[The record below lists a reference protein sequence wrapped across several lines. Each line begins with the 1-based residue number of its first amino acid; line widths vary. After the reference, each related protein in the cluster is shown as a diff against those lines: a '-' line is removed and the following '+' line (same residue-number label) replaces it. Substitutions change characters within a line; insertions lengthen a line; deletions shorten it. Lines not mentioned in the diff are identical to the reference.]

1 MTPIGSGTL
10 GIVAAVMVVYMGAL
24 LVIAWRA
31 ARRTHGGDDFHLA
44 GRSLGAWAA
53 GISSTA
59 SSESGWVTLG
69 AVGMTYAHGVS
80 GLWYA
85 PGCLL
90 GYLVNLWLVA
100 PRLRRLS
107 RDQGSVTLTDVL
119 TSRWGDPRQVV
130 RLTAT
135 TIILIA
141 MMGYVAAQMTA
152 AGKAFSSIFPF
163 EGRAGYLLGVVI
175 GAVVITLVTSLGG
188 FRAVAWTDLFQGLL
202 MAGAL
207 LALPLWAILH
217 LVGGFGALVDGLGA
231 ADPSFLTAT
240 GDRIGPAMWG
250 FVIGELGIGLGY
262 PGMPHVVTRYMA
274 TRSEGEIRRLRVI
287 ALLWGV
293 AVFYGAGL
301 VGLAGRVLMPGLADG
316 EQTLM
321 ALALRFTHPVV
332 AGLLLAAVISAILS
346 TVSSQLLVAA
356 SAVSYDLVEKM
367 LGRIGRR
374 PPEPGAGTLDRG
386 RGRRARDPGRAVRG
400 PARVLVRALR
410 VVGAGSQL
418 RTPGPVRGHR
428 RPRQPS
434 RRPRRNAHR
443 RRGHGGM
450 EARPRRRRQPGRLR
464 GGAVGRARLRGGH
477 ARGHG
482 ARAPARPRR
491 GGGGGGRRG
500 RHARLVVAGAAR
512 RPRQPLR
519 AGAGLLPRR
528 RCRARS
534 EPRDRR
540 ALTTIKARQHRLAFF
555 SMGGGKEAV
564 SKTGQ
569 ISCSE
574 PERACSDARENVNR
588 KDAKSAKYLV

>member
-1 MTPIGSGTL
+1 VTPVGGSTL
-10 GIVAAVMVVYMGAL
+10 SVVATVMVVYMGAL

-107 RDQGSVTLTDVL
+107 REQGSVTLTDVL

-231 ADPSFLTAT
+231 ANPSFLTAT

-274 TRSEGEIRRLRVI
+274 TRSEDEIRRLRVI

-321 ALALRFTHPVV
+321 ALALRFTHPVI

-367 LGRIGRR
+367 LGHSADDHRSLVLGRW
-374 PPEPGAGTLDRG
+374 T
-386 RGRRARDPGRAVRG
+386 V
-400 PARVLVRALR
+400 V
-410 VVGAGSQL
+410 VVGALGILVALSEVRL
-418 RTPGPVRGHR
+418 VFWFVLFAWSALGASFGPLVLLAVTGDRVNRHGALAGMLTGAGVTVAWKLGRDVAANPTAFAAVPWAVLGLAAAVLAAMVLARRLGRG
-428 RPRQPS
+428 
-434 RRPRRNAHR
+434 
-443 RRGHGGM
+443 
-450 EARPRRRRQPGRLR
+450 EATAVVVAAAVTLASWWLVQR
-464 GGAVGRARLRGGH
+464 GGLHNLYELV
-477 ARGHG
+477 
-482 ARAPARPRR
+482 PAFF
-491 GGGGGGRRG
+491 
-500 RHARLVVAGAAR
+500 L
-512 RPRQPLR
+512 
-519 AGAGLLPRR
+519 AGAG
-528 RCRARS
+528 
-534 EPRDRR
+534 
-540 ALTTIKARQHRLAFF
+540 AL
-555 SMGGGKEAV
+555 AV
-564 SKTGQ
+564 SPIATT
-569 ISCSE
+569 SE
-574 PERACSDARENVNR
+574 EKKEPLRH
-588 KDAKSAKYLV
+588 

>member
-1 MTPIGSGTL
+1 VTPVGSGTL
-10 GIVAAVMVVYMGAL
+10 SVVATVMILYMGAL

-69 AVGMTYAHGVS
+69 AVGMTYVHGVS

-100 PRLRRLS
+100 PRLRRMS
-107 RDQGSVTLTDVL
+107 REQGSVTLTDVL

-135 TIILIA
+135 TIILVA

-217 LVGGFGALVDGLGA
+217 LVGGFGALIDGLGA

-301 VGLAGRVLMPGLADG
+301 VGLAGRVLMPGLQDG

-321 ALALRFTHPVV
+321 ALALRFTHPVI
-332 AGLLLAAVISAILS
+332 AGLLLAAA
-346 TVSSQLLVAA
+346 
-356 SAVSYDLVEKM
+356 AVSYDLVEKM
-367 LGRIGRR
+367 LGRSADDRRSLVLGRWTV
-374 PPEPGAGTLDRG
+374 A
-386 RGRRARDPGRAVRG
+386 
-400 PARVLVRALR
+400 
-410 VVGAGSQL
+410 VVGALGILVALSGVRL
-418 RTPGPVRGHR
+418 VFWFVLFAWSALGASFGPLVLLAVTGDRVNRHGALAGMLTGAGVTVAWKLGRDIAANPDAFAAVPWAVLGLAGVLLAAAALARRLGRG
-428 RPRQPS
+428 
-434 RRPRRNAHR
+434 
-443 RRGHGGM
+443 
-450 EARPRRRRQPGRLR
+450 EATAIVVAAAVTLASWWLVQR
-464 GGAVGRARLRGGH
+464 GGLDNLYELV
-477 ARGHG
+477 
-482 ARAPARPRR
+482 PAFFC
-491 GGGGGGRRG
+491 
-500 RHARLVVAGAAR
+500 AGAA
-512 RPRQPLR
+512 
-519 AGAGLLPRR
+519 
-528 RCRARS
+528 
-534 EPRDRR
+534 
-540 ALTTIKARQHRLAFF
+540 AL
-555 SMGGGKEAV
+555 AV
-564 SKTGQ
+564 SRMATT
-569 ISCSE
+569 SE
-574 PERACSDARENVNR
+574 GEKEPQRH
-588 KDAKSAKYLV
+588 